1 MWEKGARAD
10 HVKQKNAIIA
20 NSGIKVAHD
29 LSLLHSNAGRS
40 LSKWNTMLKLVS
52 YFK

>member
-20 NSGIKVAHD
+20 NSGIRTSAEQ
-29 LSLLHSNAGRS
+29 SLFHTNQRS
-40 LSKWNTMLKLVS
+40 ISKWNTKLKLVS
-52 YFK
+52 YFI